1 MQLYRV
7 VVERKQD
14 LYDAKGMRWMPVRA
28 YIVMAE
34 NEEEATHRLDPLF
47 KNENVMVVEKQTKS
61 PYVYLLPDYSN
72 GGE

>member
-1 MQLYRV
+1 
-7 VVERKQD
+7 
-14 LYDAKGMRWMPVRA
+14 MRWMPVRA

-34 NEEEATHRLDPLF
+34 NEEEAAHRLDPLF